1 MPTQTVNLTL
11 QEDITRVSLQA
22 LIACSTV
29 IPKRTYRITDAIGPT
44 AEIILVKGLT
54 VNTITGYAINETTN
68 EWGTYDIGSDVFTV
82 QGTVG
87 DFIPYDKANQ
97 TTFITGGRFD
107 VDPIGSTGFTMDD
120 GAGVVT
126 DFNFE
131 NGNVQVHIASATA
144 DTVVDIADGIVQ
156 ITVDGLAG
164 KTSDVVVDSGNVT
177 ISHTDGGSTYT
188 VEVADDGISLNTPFV
203 AGGGDPTGM
212 KLLGQDATG
221 VVEFED
227 EVAPDS
233 ISTELTVNSH
243 GFAVGDW
250 LYLNGGTWTKAIAT
264 SEAASNVLGVV
275 SEVVDTNNFVLTNV
289 GYVSTLSGLGA
300 SGLVFYL
307 SPTTA
312 GAMTTTKPTTVG
324 QVIRKL
330 FISQTNNAG
339 WVLQEHTD
347 KVQRLVRLSGS
358 NFTTTSATESVVTG
372 LTIAVEAN
380 KIYKGRVVISFGCSN
395 TGGVRFGFNFPAAAT
410 LNAGISA
417 NTSGSTAQQQQTTGF
432 VSGTA
437 FGANFNTQNSQN
449 GYAVI
454 DFVLVTGANA
464 GNVELIT
471 RSGTAGQTSTIYINL
486 TNMSLEEMD

>member
-11 QEDITRVSLQA
+11 QQDITRVALQA
-22 LIACSTV
+22 LIAGSTV

-68 EWGTYDIGSDVFTV
+68 EYGTYDIGADVFTV
-82 QGTVG
+82 QGVVG
-87 DFIPYDKANQ
+87 DFIPYDKADQ
-97 TTFITGGRFD
+97 TTNITGGRFV
-107 VDPIGSTGFTMDD
+107 VDPTSSTGFTMDD
-120 GAGVVT
+120 GSGVVT

-131 NGNVQVHIASATA
+131 NGDVQVHIASATA
-144 DTVVDIADGIVQ
+144 DTIVDIADGVVQ

-164 KTSDVVVDSGNVT
+164 KTSDVVVDPGNVT
-177 ISHTDGGSTYT
+177 MSHTDGGSTYT
-188 VEVADDGISLNTPFV
+188 VEVADDGISLKTPFV

-212 KLLGQDATG
+212 KLLGQDSTG
-221 VVEFED
+221 VVEFET
-227 EVAPDS
+227 EVEPDS

-275 SEVVDTNNFVLTNV
+275 SEVVDANNFVLTHV
-289 GYVSTLSGLGA
+289 GYITTLSGLGA

-324 QVIRKL
+324 HIVRKL
-330 FISQTNNAG
+330 FISQTNSAG
-339 WVLQEHTD
+339 WVIQENSEHLERT
-347 KVQRLVRLSGS
+347 VRVSGS
-358 NFTTTSATESVVTG
+358 NVTTTSATESVVTG
-372 LTIAVEAN
+372 LTIPVEAN
-380 KIYKGRVVISFGCSN
+380 ALYKGRVTLRIGCSGA
-395 TGGVRFGFNFPAAAT
+395 GGVRFGFNFPAGAT
-410 LNAGISA
+410 LLAGFIGNSTA
-417 NTSGSTAQQQQTTGF
+417 TTAQQQFSGSL

-437 FGANFNTQNSQN
+437 ATVAFNTQNAQS
-449 GYAVI
+449 GFVTI
-454 DFVLVTGANA
+454 DFTLEVGGTA
-464 GNVELIT
+464 GNVELVF
-471 RSGTAGQTSTIYINL
+471 RAGTAGETSTVY
-486 TNMSLEEMD
+486 TNMSNMTLEKIL